1 MYLSELLADIF
12 KTDVI
17 NWQNTLIE
25 FKDPKT
31 GKKLS
36 KSFLKTIHNQ
46 LSAILNF
53 AVRNYDLKVNVAAQV
68 GNMGSEDEI
77 KIDFWTKEEY
87 MKVSE
92 ELMIYPLITNNT
104 ICGSNHTLN
113 VEWE

>member
-1 MYLSELLADIF
+1 MYLSELLAEIS

-87 MKVSE
+87 MKVS
-92 ELMIYPLITNNT
+92 
-104 ICGSNHTLN
+104 
-113 VEWE
+113 